1 MLVNVEGV
9 DRTQAAAHAG
19 LLADVAAEERLL
31 AGSGRVLL
39 RPSGTEPVVRVMV
52 EAGTRDQ
59 AEQVAA
65 RLAAKVS
72 THLAL

>member
-1 MLVNVEGV
+1 
-9 DRTQAAAHAG
+9 
-19 LLADVAAEERLL
+19 LADVAAEQELL

-52 EAGTRDQ
+52 EAATKEQ

-65 RLAAKVS
+65 RLADRVRI
-72 THLAL
+72 HLALDPSTTAVG